1 MADLPHIAP
10 DAAMVAPTRTA
21 LIVVDVQVDFAAPDG
36 LIGRFG
42 VDLAPAEAAIDRI
55 ETLLAA
61 AREAG
66 VTVGF
71 MRVMTRP
78 ETDSTALRTWMERRG
93 TPGDEGICRVGSGGE
108 DYYRLFPR
116 PGDIEIEKRVYSSFH
131 GTDLEAQLRSRGID
145 TLVMTGLTTEC
156 CVDST
161 TRDAFHRDFHTFVVS
176 DACAAY
182 DADMH
187 SHALKALSENTSL
200 LVTTDA
206 VIAAWK
212 S

>member
-1 MADLPHIAP
+1 MADLPHIDPAGMIAP
-10 DAAMVAPTRTA
+10 ARTA
-21 LIVVDVQVDFAAPDG
+21 LIVVDVQVDFAAPEG

-42 VDLAPAEAAIDRI
+42 IDLAPAEAAIDRI
-55 ETLLAA
+55 ETLIAA
-61 AREAG
+61 ARTAG
-66 VTVGF
+66 ATVAF

-78 ETDSTALRTWMERRG
+78 ETDSEALKTLMARRG
-93 TPGDEGICRVGSGGE
+93 TPGEEGICRIGSGGE
-108 DYYRLFPR
+108 DYYRLFPQ
-116 PGDIEIEKRVYSSFH
+116 PGDIEVSKLVYSSFH
-131 GTDLEAQLRSRGID
+131 GTDLEQQLRTRGID

-182 DADMH
+182 EPDLHA
-187 SHALKALSENTSL
+187 HALKALAANTSL

-206 VIAAWK
+206 VMAAW
-212 S
+212 SA